1 MTQSLLAQTI
11 NVPTSE
17 MTRIM
22 QGKRPNDATFRALC
36 NCWPDRETGLDILR
50 AHLEDEIERAGRSV
64 SEVSIG
70 VGEPL
75 PDGVVALEHNLRKI
89 QLAIRNGDQDLIAL
103 IGDLARGVGSPP
115 IHMVAESPPRSQ
127 KKTPQK
133 GQPPAGDDR
142 IPENGAAG

>member
-1 MTQSLLAQTI
+1 MYTFTQG
-11 NVPTSE
+11 
-17 MTRIM
+17 R
-22 QGKRPNDATFRALC
+22 RPNDTLLHALC

-89 QLAIRNGDQDLIAL
+89 QGAIRSGDHDLIAL
-103 IGDLARGVGSPP
+103 IGDLARGVSNDEPVMMP
-115 IHMVAESPPRSQ
+115 VEQP
-127 KKTPQK
+127 KKTAAPQK
-133 GQPPAGDDR
+133 GRPPTDTDR
-142 IPENGAAG
+142 VSHPDSA